1 MRINRHSLILGILY
15 CLPLLTPVA
24 ARAQEISVEY
34 ATSHV
39 NNGTYLVDVRL
50 KLRLNDEII
59 NALHHGV
66 SLNIDVNMEVRRERK
81 WIWNKLIKK
90 VILHFR
96 LQHHP
101 LSDDFVVTNLDSG
114 AREQFHM
121 LDEALDYIGAIN
133 NYPLIDKTRL
143 SGHNSYIG
151 LVSAELNI
159 ENLPPPLQPS
169 TFISSRWH
177 LESQWYEWVF
187 R

>member
-96 LQHHP
+96 IQNHQKYDWYIMNKRADLP
-101 LSDDFVVTNLDSG
+101 RRARSDCENQIGFIVVNRAGDI
-114 AREQFHM
+114 R
-121 LDEALDYIGAIN
+121 N
-133 NYPLIDKTRL
+133 
-143 SGHNSYIG
+143 
-151 LVSAELNI
+151 
-159 ENLPPPLQPS
+159 
-169 TFISSRWH
+169 
-177 LESQWYEWVF
+177 
-187 R
+187 